1 MARSKVKMNFSYDKL
16 SRKLAQNI
24 TTGINQLGK
33 RINIKIG
40 ENLKNGV
47 DLSGTK
53 SHKPLSPDSTIPIRN
68 RRGQGN
74 KPLVISGKLEERK
87 IKQATISNPVFEIE
101 MTGKGRKGFI
111 YGSLHQKGYTTAAT
125 SAIPNKKVPARKWFG
140 IPKSCKPGGKD
151 WKKSVATTAI
161 LNKVAWKK

>member
-40 ENLKNGV
+40 ENLENGV

-87 IKQATISNPVFEIE
+87 ISQATISNPVFEIDPYVFLLFHSWLAQILLVC
-101 MTGKGRKGFI
+101 KC
-111 YGSLHQKGYTTAAT
+111 SLN
-125 SAIPNKKVPARKWFG
+125 SF
-140 IPKSCKPGGKD
+140 SLFSFC
-151 WKKSVATTAI
+151 I
-161 LNKVAWKK
+161 LYK